1 MDGEPAKS
9 VADVAECRA
18 TQSLTPTAHPKGA
31 QSGGYETLIGTELP
45 KSGPHKH
52 ASRALSLHR
61 RLAEHR
67 DRMHV
72 VDAPLATGR
81 CWCISKGMA
90 GMNSQTAG
98 LAAAVGYEPLEDSPH
113 PNDGADETAAYEFI
127 NTRMAFPWN
136 CLPFRLIPKSGNILT
151 TPAALEASPQPRLVI
166 SCGRHGVIPALY
178 LKKKLGRHVF
188 TVHIQ
193 DPKCDTSGFDM
204 VLIPEHDPTRGPNV
218 TLTMGALHKVT
229 PERLE
234 AARHTPEAAQ
244 LVDPKRPLVSVLLGG
259 KNGYYSFSQADINR
273 LFQKLN
279 RLVDEQDVRLAVL
292 TSNRTPD
299 EVCTRLVHEFG
310 DRHFIWN
317 GQGTNPYF
325 EALALADYIVVTG
338 DSVSMVTEATATGR
352 PVFVEHLTERRT
364 ARRFRKFHTMFEA
377 AGLTRRFEGQ
387 LAEWNYEPPNDTPS
401 VARLIRE
408 RMSEQ

>member
-9 VADVAECRA
+9 AADLIERPAPGA
-18 TQSLTPTAHPKGA
+18 GSSDSSALDALT
-31 QSGGYETLIGTELP
+31 
-45 KSGPHKH
+45 
-52 ASRALSLHR
+52 LHR
-61 RLAEHR
+61 RLAGHR
-67 DRMHV
+67 ASTHV
-72 VDAPLATGR
+72 VGVPRVTGR

-98 LAAAVGYEPLEDSPH
+98 LAQAVGYQAIGSSQDS
-113 PNDGADETAAYEFI
+113 NAVYELI

-136 CLPFRLIPKSGNILT
+136 CLPFALIPKSSRILT
-151 TPAALEASPQPRLVI
+151 KPAVLNASPQPRLVV
-166 SCGRHGVIPALY
+166 SCGRHGVVPALY
-178 LKKKLGRHVF
+178 LKKKLGRQVF

-204 VLIPEHDPTRGPNV
+204 VLIPKHDPTRGPNV
-218 TLTMGALHKVT
+218 YLTMGALHKVT
-229 PERLE
+229 PEKLE
-234 AARHTPEAAQ
+234 AARHTPEAEL
-244 LVDPKRPLVSVLLGG
+244 LVDPQRPLVSVLLGG
-259 KNGYYSFSQADINR
+259 KNGYYSFSQADIDR

-279 RLVDEQDVRLAVL
+279 RLVVEQDVRLAVL
-292 TSNRTPD
+292 TSNRTPA
-299 EVCTRLVHEFG
+299 EICSRLVRDFG

-364 ARRFRKFHTMFEA
+364 ARRFRKFHTMFEE
-377 AGLTRRFEGQ
+377 AGLTRRFEGT
-387 LAEWNYEPPNDTPS
+387 LAEWDYEPPNDTPR
-401 VARLIRE
+401 VARLIRG
-408 RMSEQ
+408 RMAEQ

>member
-1 MDGEPAKS
+1 MNGDSKNRTADAGESS
-9 VADVAECRA
+9 VVE
-18 TQSLTPTAHPKGA
+18 Q
-31 QSGGYETLIGTELP
+31 GT
-45 KSGPHKH
+45 S
-52 ASRALSLHR
+52 SALSLHR
-61 RLAEHR
+61 QLAGHR
-67 DRMHV
+67 DGLHV
-72 VDAPLATGR
+72 TDLPPVTGR

-98 LAAAVGYEPLEDSPH
+98 LAHAVGYSPLKDSEDSR
-113 PNDGADETAAYEFI
+113 NSSATCEFI
-127 NTRMAFPWN
+127 NTRMSFPWN
-136 CLPFRLIPKSGNILT
+136 CLPFGLIPRSGRVLT
-151 TPAALEASPQPRLVI
+151 QPDLLEAQPQPRLVV
-166 SCGRHGVIPALY
+166 SCGRHGVVPALY
-178 LKKKLGRHVF
+178 LKKKLGRRVY

-193 DPKCDTSGFDM
+193 DPRCDTSGFDM
-204 VLIPEHDPTRGPNV
+204 VLIPKHDRTRGANV
-218 TLTMGALHKVT
+218 YLTMGALHKVT

-259 KNGYYSFSQADINR
+259 KNGYYSFSQADIDR

-279 RLVDEQDVRLAVL
+279 RLVSEHDVRLAVL
-292 TSNRTPD
+292 TSNRTPA
-299 EVCTRLVHEFG
+299 EVCTRLAHKFG

-352 PVFVEHLTERRT
+352 PVFVEHLTERRA
-364 ARRFRKFHTMFEA
+364 ARRFRRFHEMFEEA
-377 AGLTRRFEGQ
+377 RLTRRFDGK
-387 LAEWNYEPPNDTPS
+387 LAEWKYEPPNDTPC

-408 RMSEQ
+408 RMAEQ

>member
-1 MDGEPAKS
+1 MNGEFS
-9 VADVAECRA
+9 QSDSSLAEGFVGDA
-18 TQSLTPTAHPKGA
+18 NTP
-31 QSGGYETLIGTELP
+31 E
-45 KSGPHKH
+45 
-52 ASRALSLHR
+52 ALSLHR

-67 DRMHV
+67 NGLHV
-72 VDAPLATGR
+72 TEAPTVTGR

-90 GMNSQTAG
+90 GMNSQTSGMAS
-98 LAAAVGYEPLEDSPH
+98 AVGYR
-113 PNDGADETAAYEFI
+113 PNDTEENAAAKFDMI
-127 NTRMAFPWN
+127 NTRMAFPWS
-136 CLPFRLIPKSGNILT
+136 CLPFSMVPKSASILKHPET
-151 TPAALEASPQPRLVI
+151 LDASPQPRLVV

-178 LKKKLGRHVF
+178 LKKKLGEKVF

-204 VLIPEHDPTRGPNV
+204 VLIPKHDPTRGPNV
-218 TLTMGALHKVT
+218 YLTMGALHKVT
-229 PERLE
+229 LEKLE

-244 LVDPKRPLVSVLLGG
+244 LVDPGRPLVSVLLGG
-259 KNGYYSFSQADINR
+259 KNGCYAFAKADIDR
-273 LFQKLN
+273 LFDKLN
-279 RLVDEQDVRLAVL
+279 RLVSENDVRLAVL

-299 EVCTRLVHEFG
+299 EVCNRLTKDFG
-310 DRHFIWN
+310 KNHFIWN

-338 DSVSMVTEATATGR
+338 DSVSMVSEATATGR

-364 ARRFRKFHTMFEA
+364 ARRFRKFHSMFEE

-387 LAEWNYEPPNDTPS
+387 LAEWDYEPPNDTPN

-408 RMSEQ
+408 RMAEQ

>member
-1 MDGEPAKS
+1 
-9 VADVAECRA
+9 
-18 TQSLTPTAHPKGA
+18 
-31 QSGGYETLIGTELP
+31 
-45 KSGPHKH
+45 
-52 ASRALSLHR
+52 
-61 RLAEHR
+61 
-67 DRMHV
+67 MHV
-72 VDAPLATGR
+72 IDAPPVTGR

-98 LAAAVGYEPLEDSPH
+98 MAAAVGYQPLEDSLRLD
-113 PNDGADETAAYEFI
+113 NSDDTTAAYEFI

-136 CLPFRLIPKSGNILT
+136 CLPFPLIPKTGNVLIK
-151 TPAALEASPQPRLVI
+151 PEVLEASPQPRLVV
-166 SCGRHGVIPALY
+166 SCGRQGVVPALY
-178 LKKKLGRHVF
+178 LKKKLGRQVF

-193 DPKCDTSGFDM
+193 DPRCDTSGFDM

-218 TLTMGALHKVT
+218 ILTMGALHKIT

-244 LVDPKRPLVSVLLGG
+244 LVDPKRQLVSVLLGG
-259 KNGYYSFSQADINR
+259 KNGYYSFSQADIDR

-279 RLVDEQDVRLAVL
+279 RLVDERDVRLAVL
-292 TSNRTPD
+292 TSNRTPA

-325 EALALADYIVVTG
+325 EALALADYIIVTG
-338 DSVSMVTEATATGR
+338 DSVSMVSEATATGR

-364 ARRFRKFHTMFEA
+364 ARRFRKFHTMFEE
-377 AGLTRRFEGQ
+377 AGLTRRFAGQ
-387 LAEWNYEPPNDTPS
+387 LAQWDYEPPNDTPR

-408 RMSEQ
+408 RMSAQ

>member
-1 MDGEPAKS
+1 MDGESSKS
-9 VADVAECRA
+9 ETHLAEGRAADPE
-18 TQSLTPTAHPKGA
+18 
-31 QSGGYETLIGTELP
+31 
-45 KSGPHKH
+45 
-52 ASRALSLHR
+52 ASDALSLHR
-61 RLAEHR
+61 RLAAHR
-67 DRMHV
+67 DRAHV
-72 VDAPLATGR
+72 VEAPTVTGR

-98 LAAAVGYEPLEDSPH
+98 LASAVGYEPLEDS
-113 PNDGADETAAYEFI
+113 NTQDSNAQSATYEFI

-136 CLPFRLIPKSGNILT
+136 CLPFSMIPKAGRVLQH
-151 TPAALEASPQPRLVI
+151 PEVLEASPQPRLVV

-178 LKKKLGRHVF
+178 LKKKLGREVF

-204 VLIPEHDPTRGPNV
+204 VLIPEHDPGRGPNV
-218 TLTMGALHKVT
+218 YLTMGALHKVT
-229 PERLE
+229 PEKLE
-234 AARHTPEAAQ
+234 AARHTPAAAQ
-244 LVDPKRPLVSVLLGG
+244 LVDPTRPLVSVLLGG
-259 KNGYYSFSQADINR
+259 KNGYYSFSQADIDR
-273 LFQKLN
+273 LFEKLN
-279 RLVDEQDVRLAVL
+279 RLVDEHDVRLAVL
-292 TSNRTPD
+292 TSNRTPL
-299 EVCTRLVHEFG
+299 EVCTRLAREFG

-364 ARRFRKFHTMFEA
+364 ARRFRKFHTMFEE
-377 AGLTRRFEGQ
+377 AGLTRRFEGK
-387 LAEWNYEPPNDTPS
+387 LAEWDYEPPNDTPN

-408 RMSEQ
+408 RMAEQ

>member
-1 MDGEPAKS
+1 MDGEFSQSDANL
-9 VADVAECRA
+9 ADGRSPDPE
-18 TQSLTPTAHPKGA
+18 GA
-31 QSGGYETLIGTELP
+31 D
-45 KSGPHKH
+45 
-52 ASRALSLHR
+52 ALSLHR
-61 RLAEHR
+61 RLAAYR
-67 DRMHV
+67 DSTHV
-72 VDAPLATGR
+72 NSQTGGTPAVTGR

-98 LAAAVGYEPLEDSPH
+98 LASAVGYEPLGQCNAGELSD
-113 PNDGADETAAYEFI
+113 AAGYEFI

-136 CLPFRLIPKSGNILT
+136 CLPFSMIPHSGRVLKQ
-151 TPAALEASPQPRLVI
+151 PEALEASPPPRLVV
-166 SCGRHGVIPALY
+166 SCGRHGVVPALY
-178 LKKKLGRHVF
+178 LKKKLGREVF

-204 VLIPEHDPTRGPNV
+204 VLIPKHDPTRGPNV
-218 TLTMGALHKVT
+218 YLTMGALHKVT
-229 PERLE
+229 PEELE

-244 LVDPKRPLVSVLLGG
+244 LVDPARPLVSVLLGG
-259 KNGYYSFSQADINR
+259 KNGYYSFSQADIDR
-273 LFQKLN
+273 LFKKLN
-279 RLVDEQDVRLAVL
+279 RLVDEQNVRLAVL

-299 EVCTRLVHEFG
+299 EVCTRLAKDFG
-310 DRHFIWN
+310 DNHFIWN

-364 ARRFRKFHTMFEA
+364 ARRFRKFHSMFEE
-377 AGLTRRFEGQ
+377 AGLTRRFEGE
-387 LAEWNYEPPNDTPS
+387 LAEWEYEPPNDTPN

-408 RMSEQ
+408 RMAEQ